1 MSTSALLHLVVSHL
15 LSIVSFVFAIL
26 LVARAG
32 SQRRPTGSTMAWAL
46 AVILVPYVGV
56 PLFLLLGGRKVGR
69 LAGSKHKLLV
79 APRPP
84 RVDPNDSPLARMLC
98 GGGAAP
104 PTNANRFELLSTG
117 EISYEAVASAIR
129 SATKTIAIST
139 LIFANDETGQLLAD
153 LLVER
158 AKAGVEVRLMID
170 ALFEFRSS
178 RAQMRALKEAGVKV
192 AWFMPIGRVSRRG
205 SANLRLHRKAILI
218 DDREAIV
225 GGMNLAKEYMGPTPM
240 PGRWRDLSALVR
252 GPAVRDIAS
261 IFRADWAFASGETI
275 PEPASP
281 PETPE
286 PGTGNAEIQV
296 VGSGPDS
303 ESDLIYDA
311 FLTAIFK
318 AERRLW
324 LATPYFVP
332 DEALVRA
339 IALAVRRGVDV
350 CIIVPKKSNHLTA
363 DLAGAEY
370 LRELEKVGARVR
382 GYAPGMLHAKLVLV
396 DDDLAVLGSANMDMR
411 SFFLDYEIA
420 LFVASKVE
428 VAAMRTWFEH
438 LLPDCVVLEE
448 PGRARKLVESIARLL
463 APLE

>member
-1 MSTSALLHLVVSHL
+1 MPSSSALLHLLVSHL

-32 SQRRPTGSTMAWAL
+32 SQRRPTGSTIAWLL
-46 AVILVPYVGV
+46 AVILVPYIGV
-56 PLFLLLGGRKVGR
+56 PLFLLLGGRKVSR
-69 LAGSKHKLLV
+69 LAGTKHKLLA

-84 RVDPNDSPLARMLC
+84 RVDPNDAPLARMLC
-98 GGGAAP
+98 AGGAAAP
-104 PTNANRFELLSTG
+104 SSGNEIELLETG
-117 EISYEAVASAIR
+117 EVSFEAVAASLR
-129 SATKTIAIST
+129 GATKTIAIST
-139 LIFANDETGQLLAD
+139 LIFANDDVGQLLAEI
-153 LLVER
+153 LAAR

-170 ALFEFRSS
+170 ALFKFRSS
-178 RAQMRALKEAGVKV
+178 RAQIRMLAAAGVKI

-205 SANLRLHRKAILI
+205 SANLRLHRKAILV

-240 PGRWRDLSALVR
+240 PGRWRDLSARVR
-252 GPAVRDIAS
+252 GPAVADIAS

-275 PEPASP
+275 PEPMPSGIPAV
-281 PETPE
+281 T
-286 PGTGNAEIQV
+286 TGAKIQV
-296 VGSGPDS
+296 VSSGPDS

-311 FLTAIFK
+311 FLTSMFSAQ
-318 AERRLW
+318 RRLW
-324 LATPYFVP
+324 MATPYFVP

-350 CIIVPKKSNHLTA
+350 CIVVPMKSNHLTA

-382 GYAPGMLHAKLVLV
+382 GYEPGMLHAKLVLV
-396 DDDLAVLGSANMDMR
+396 DDDLGILGSANMDMR

-420 LFVASKVE
+420 LFIETAEE
-428 VAAMRTWFEH
+428 VAAMRRWFEG
-438 LLPDCVVLEE
+438 LLPSCGTLPV
-448 PGRARKLVESIARLL
+448 PGRAKKLVESVARLL